1 MKVLHGGIASLALA
15 LLCTGATAA
24 EFCVTNA
31 AELQQALM
39 MAGSNGESD
48 TIKIETGTYAATG
61 GAVAF
66 AYSTNQNFALNVQG
80 GWVSNPPILC
90 VRQLPSPKATVLS
103 GSDVRQVLKLNGAT
117 GTNGSISLSNLTL
130 RDGLTSQPGA
140 GLEIGGGGGFSGNVL
155 VFRVIIERNTGT
167 QFGGGM
173 ALYTEGLVNIRNNMF
188 LLNRCSVANC
198 AISATANATDQTAVR
213 VLFGSN
219 TIVGNQ
225 CTSGSSCAATGA
237 RFGGSAR
244 AVFYN
249 NVFAANSVGDIDLFS
264 FSGGSVDLYYNN
276 FVSITGTAPGVSV
289 GNIAFANPQFVDLLN
304 DDLRPT
310 LDSPLVNAGTDQF
323 VLQSTDLAGEQRIN
337 DGRVDIGAYE
347 NIDRIFANAFDLFE

>member
-1 MKVLHGGIASLALA
+1 MNSLPRCIALVAVAIAGNSAF
-15 LLCTGATAA
+15 AA
-24 EFCVTNA
+24 EFCVTTS

-39 MAGSNGESD
+39 MASSNGEAD
-48 TIKIETGTYAATG
+48 TVKIESGTYASTG
-61 GAVAF
+61 GAIAF
-66 AYSTNQNFALNVQG
+66 AYSTNENFSLTVQG

-90 VRQLPSPKATVLS
+90 ARQLLSPKATVLS
-103 GSDVRQVLKLNGAT
+103 GSDTRQVLKLSGAT
-117 GTNGSISLSNLTL
+117 GTNGTQSLSNLTV
-130 RDGLTSQPGA
+130 RDGLSSQTGA
-140 GLEIGGGGGFSGNVL
+140 GLSVGGGGGFSGNVL
-155 VFRVIIERNTGT
+155 VYRVIVERNTGT

-173 ALYTEGLVNIRNNMF
+173 AFYTEGIVNIRNNLF
-188 LLNRCSVANC
+188 LLNRCTISNC
-198 AISATANATDQTAVR
+198 AISGTANATDPTTAR
-213 VLFGSN
+213 VFIGSN

-225 CTSGSSCAATGA
+225 CTSGLSCTATGA

-249 NVFAANSVGDIDLFS
+249 NVFAANSNGDIDLFS

-310 LDSPLVNAGTDQF
+310 LGSPLVNAGTDEF
-323 VLQSTDLAGEQRIN
+323 VLQSIDLAGEQRIN
-337 DGRVDIGAYE
+337 EGRVDIGAYE
-347 NIDRIFANAFDLFE
+347 NVDRIFANAFDLFE